1 MPYWNWLSVAFRH
14 VSACKALSF
23 LGFTKVALGVDVVE
37 LSIDIVDDLKLDR
50 ERLADDLHAY
60 FAGRPDIT
68 LNLREFENAESMLA
82 AFVPGGT
89 QVAFLDIV
97 MNEMTGIQLATKMR
111 AADEK
116 ILIIFL
122 TTSPE
127 FAFDAFPVHPFDY
140 LMKPY
145 EVDRLHTV
153 LGEVLRA
160 LSAKA
165 PTIQIRVPRNT
176 HEVPFNKLV
185 AIESRGHTVEVHL
198 VDGTTL
204 RSIMTFSEIEKALSD
219 DPRFLRCNR
228 GVIVN
233 MDQVKRVEGD
243 MFKMRDDTVFP
254 LRVRNRAALV
264 SQFSA
269 IPSPAWR
276 GGRAHGC

>member
-145 EVDRLHTV
+145 EVDRLHAV
-153 LGEVLRA
+153 LSEVLRA
-160 LSAKA
+160 LSAKE

-204 RSIMTFSEIEKALSD
+204 RSIMTFSEIEKVLSD

-264 SQFSA
+264 TQFSRYT
-269 IPSPAWR
+269 ISR
-276 GGRAHGC
+276 MEGR